1 VEVDRVSAHL
11 EGLTNVG
18 QLDIHN
24 LSDCFFFTEA
34 VFFVVAM
41 DHDVCSILVLCG
53 SFWVTPKL
61 DVSTQKTDFST
72 HVNEVLSI
80 SFSCSIVLVEEWS
93 I

>member
-18 QLDIHN
+18 QLDVHN
-24 LSDCFFFTEA
+24 LADCCFFA
-34 VFFVVAM
+34 VSVE
-41 DHDVCSILVLCG
+41 HNVCSILVLCG
-53 SFWVTPKL
+53 SFWITSKL

-80 SFSCSIVLVEEWS
+80 SFSCSIVLIEERT